1 MDLIHF
7 KEEKIIRGKKVSFV
21 FFNHAQKEMF
31 NPEYIQLIKNTR
43 TIKIDRFIEQNYL
56 LDTHGNKYRLMCS
69 AVIEPTTLNPRMT
82 LDLKSNFYFYNYE
95 DIKKFMINNDFPV
108 DTELTK
114 DFVKTHLLKLDIIT
128 KVINEPRIIWTIKNI
143 NNYNFSAIAIIDNEV
158 VAIANCEILNDEE
171 MEEYF
176 RDKETM
182 FPKMKLYI
190 SNVDVKPGFQGQ
202 GLCKPITSFM
212 IKHLK
217 RLGFDMLFI
226 ENASNTKGGVPACIC
241 YYKAGI
247 ENNYN
252 MRYKDH
258 YDDSKPFKKMNMSDC
273 FMPIDK
279 LPTTYYYISDKFN
292 QSGKE
297 KLRRV
302 VHNLGVI

>member
-1 MDLIHF
+1 
-7 KEEKIIRGKKVSFV
+7 
-21 FFNHAQKEMF
+21 
-31 NPEYIQLIKNTR
+31 
-43 TIKIDRFIEQNYL
+43 
-56 LDTHGNKYRLMCS
+56 
-69 AVIEPTTLNPRMT
+69 
-82 LDLKSNFYFYNYE
+82 
-95 DIKKFMINNDFPV
+95 MINNDFPV

-128 KVINEPRIIWTIKNI
+128 KVINKPITIWTIKNI
-143 NNYNFSAIAIIDNEV
+143 NNYNFSAIAIIDNEI

-190 SNVDVKPGFQGQ
+190 SNVDVKPDFQGQ

-226 ENASNTKGGVPACIC
+226 ENASDTKGGVPACIC

-292 QSGKE
+292 QSGKQ